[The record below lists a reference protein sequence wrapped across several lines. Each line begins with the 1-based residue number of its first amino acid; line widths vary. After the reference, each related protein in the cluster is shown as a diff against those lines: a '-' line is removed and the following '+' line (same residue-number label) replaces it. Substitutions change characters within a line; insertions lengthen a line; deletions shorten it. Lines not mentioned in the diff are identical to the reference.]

1 MPAAWATVAK
11 LGLVLAILTV
21 VILVVRRIFSRVE
34 ERQALADTVERL
46 KRERAEDAKK
56 LKAALG
62 AEEIRREAKRD
73 SVTGLPFGVQP
84 RQKSNDGPVG
94 QPPAG

>member
-1 MPAAWATVAK
+1 MPAAWSTVAW

-21 VILVVRRIFSRVE
+21 VILVGRRIFSRVE

-56 LKAALG
+56 LKAALA

-73 SVTGLPFGVQP
+73 TVTGLPFGVQRREKP
-84 RQKSNDGPVG
+84 DDRPVG